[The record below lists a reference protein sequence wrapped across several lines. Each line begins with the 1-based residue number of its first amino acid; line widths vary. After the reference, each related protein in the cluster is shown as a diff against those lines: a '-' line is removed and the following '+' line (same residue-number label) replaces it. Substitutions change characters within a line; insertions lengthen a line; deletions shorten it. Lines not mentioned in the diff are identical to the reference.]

1 MPAGSTAAAAT
12 IIRSRRRW
20 FWWNASLY
28 PLQKLPARTKPS
40 RNCTEVSDYFLTRF
54 RNDVRLTQK
63 CIVFTPLAVPAG
75 GSNRRAVK
83 IQPQGSL
90 QRHLVQH
97 RHLTAGRFVGRERR
111 VTHAQVNVLEFPVGE
126 AGIAARHLPVVQ
138 MPELQGRW
146 QEPEFFLSFPDYV
159 HETFAR
165 PVVPADAHVNQAG
178 IRVLVLR
185 TPLEQYPSRRRDD
198 PQVQC
203 AVPVPVRMDECTF
216 LYLPGGGALLIEH
229 LKQFPRILSHEW
241 NHTPACG
248 LPRSRHSG
256 GRVTSWCTAKGGGFH
271 MATTETVE
279 TGGYSMRAEQ
289 LPDGTW
295 TGEVVERA
303 LPRLQADTLDNLK
316 TEFESV
322 IRALVENEAELTG
335 ESLDT
340 REDALLRNVHL
351 YPSGTAPVAD
361 MDMVDRPDH
370 GLPEPEVRED
380 AWQGPSDRKL
390 KQEPWE
396 D

>member
-1 MPAGSTAAAAT
+1 
-12 IIRSRRRW
+12 
-20 FWWNASLY
+20 
-28 PLQKLPARTKPS
+28 
-40 RNCTEVSDYFLTRF
+40 
-54 RNDVRLTQK
+54 
-63 CIVFTPLAVPAG
+63 
-75 GSNRRAVK
+75 
-83 IQPQGSL
+83 
-90 QRHLVQH
+90 
-97 RHLTAGRFVGRERR
+97 
-111 VTHAQVNVLEFPVGE
+111 
-126 AGIAARHLPVVQ
+126 
-138 MPELQGRW
+138 
-146 QEPEFFLSFPDYV
+146 
-159 HETFAR
+159 
-165 PVVPADAHVNQAG
+165 
-178 IRVLVLR
+178 
-185 TPLEQYPSRRRDD
+185 
-198 PQVQC
+198 
-203 AVPVPVRMDECTF
+203 
-216 LYLPGGGALLIEH
+216 
-229 LKQFPRILSHEW
+229 
-241 NHTPACG
+241 
-248 LPRSRHSG
+248 
-256 GRVTSWCTAKGGGFH
+256 

-370 GLPEPEVRED
+370 GLPEPEIRED
-380 AWQGPSDRKL
+380 AWQGPSDRKP